1 MTDRYLL
8 TAQKITDDVKFLS
21 EFLKVEGVERVRS
34 GKFPIKS
41 ETGLLFL
48 RPVKITPIR
57 LNERFYSVQR
67 TYQVIFYHNRPDVL
81 YDVMQDLT
89 NKTLL
94 TTKVEVGEGQYLT
107 IDNPLSFSGIIE
119 SEDGQ
124 NEFVLGILETSVYV
138 QSVEV
143 DRELINEI
151 EITVNQEKLD
161 EGE

>member
-107 IDNPLSFSGIIE
+107 LDNPLSFSGIIE